1 MAAAH
6 PVTFT
11 VTRPEKFERSQIFL
25 RMMVI
30 IVLALLAGSLIWI
43 LGAVYLA
50 FPVLAAILISQRSAE
65 KFLEED
71 GPKMTE
77 WLRWVLALYCY
88 LFILT
93 DRFPTDKPENLVGF
107 DVRAGGSP
115 AVGSALLRLIYSI
128 PSVFVLLLLGL
139 LSAVF
144 WVIAIVTILVQ
155 ESYPDSL
162 YNYQAGVMR
171 WLARLL
177 GYHSSLTDVYP
188 PFALDTGAREPEAA
202 VTA

>member
-6 PVTFT
+6 PVTFG
-11 VTRPEKFERSQIFL
+11 VTRPEKFERSQVFL

-30 IVLALLAGSLIWI
+30 IVLALLAGSLVWI

-50 FPVLAAILISQRSAE
+50 FPVLAAILISQKSAE
-65 KFLEED
+65 RFLEED

-93 DRFPTDKPENLVGF
+93 DRFPTDTPENLIRF
-107 DVRAGGSP
+107 DVRPGGSP

-128 PSVFVLLLLGL
+128 PSVFALLLLGL
-139 LSAVF
+139 VSAVI
-144 WVIAIVTILVQ
+144 WVIAVVMILVQ
-155 ESYPDSL
+155 ESYPAGMYS
-162 YNYQAGVMR
+162 YQAGIMR

-188 PFALDTGAREPEAA
+188 PFSLDSGPSEPAPEA
-202 VTA
+202 TA